1 MNTYTTWVRTPNGAA
16 IQVWLQAQSSWHA
29 KQLFEGQYG
38 AKNVIHLPT
47 PA

>member
-1 MNTYTTWVRTPNGAA
+1 MNTYTTWVRTPGGV
-16 IQVWLQAQSSWHA
+16 IQVWINAQTAWHA

-47 PA
+47 NAN

>member
-1 MNTYTTWVRTPNGAA
+1 MQTYTTWVRTPNGAS
-16 IQVWLQAQSSWHA
+16 IQVWVQAQTSWHA
-29 KQLFEGQYG
+29 KQLLESQHG